1 MHHFRSLKIIKSG
14 LTKNK
19 KPHKNA
25 VRWHNNWLLINQC
38 FNKINNPLII
48 KIKTVIKSIIKSI
61 FIIFYKHPQ
70 KLIMAILHI
79 FLNVHHNLYE

>member
-25 VRWHNNWLLINQC
+25 VRWHNNWLLISQY
-38 FNKINNPLII
+38 FNTINNPLII
-48 KIKTVIKSIIKSI
+48 KIKTVIKNITKSI
-61 FIIFYKHPQ
+61 FIIFYKHP
-70 KLIMAILHI
+70 
-79 FLNVHHNLYE
+79 